1 MTVANG
7 SHHNYRMEEY
17 RRDESV
23 IFLKTKEKYGGLSNM
38 AGGFPLQVNGIPIRT
53 TEALYQAC
61 RFPHRPEVQRLIIE
75 QQSPMSAKMKSK
87 PHRANTR
94 PDWEQDE
101 VRVKVMRW
109 CLQVKLAQNWDK
121 FSQLLRETG
130 DWHVVEQSRKDDFW
144 GAKPIDDRTL
154 LGANVLGRLLKEL
167 RGKLLAA
174 AEQGELE
181 TLQRVEPLQ
190 IKDFLLYGHK
200 IERINMNNG
209 RADSFTPPAGEPLFV
224 DTHTEQARLIS
235 V

>member
-7 SHHNYRMEEY
+7 SRHHYRMQEY
-17 RRDESV
+17 QRDEAAV
-23 IFLKTKEKYGGLSNM
+23 FLKTKEKYGGLSNM
-38 AGGFPLQVNGIPIRT
+38 AGGFPLRVNGIPIRT

-75 QQSPMSAKMKSK
+75 QKSPMSAKMKSK
-87 PHRANTR
+87 PHRANSR

-109 CLQVKLAQNWDK
+109 CLQVKLAQNWEK

-130 DWHVVEQSRKDDFW
+130 DQYIVEQSRKDDFW
-144 GAKPIDDRTL
+144 GAKPVDDQIL
-154 LGANVLGRLLKEL
+154 LGANVLGRLLKQL
-167 RGKLLAA
+167 RGELLAA
-174 AEQGELE
+174 AEQEQLE

-190 IKDFLLYGHK
+190 IKDFLLYGRQ
-200 IERINMNNG
+200 IEAINMNNG
-209 RADSFTPPAGEPLFV
+209 RAGQWNKTAGESLFIV
-224 DTHTEQARLIS
+224 ANPEQTRLLN

>member
-23 IFLKTKEKYGGLSNM
+23 VFLKTKEQYGGLSNM

-87 PHRANTR
+87 PYRADSR
-94 PDWEQDE
+94 SDWEQDK

-109 CLQVKLAQNWDK
+109 CLRVKLAQNWEN

-130 DWHVVEQSRKDDFW
+130 DWHIVEQSRKDDFW

-167 RGKLLAA
+167 RGQLLAA
-174 AEQGELE
+174 AEQGQLE

-190 IKDFLLYGHK
+190 IKDFLLYGHQ
-200 IERINMNNG
+200 IEGINMDNG
-209 RADSFTPPAGEPLFV
+209 RAGRFTPPAGKPLFV

>member
-1 MTVANG
+1 MAVANG
-7 SHHNYRMEEY
+7 NHHHYRMEEY

-23 IFLKTKEKYGGLSNM
+23 VFLKTKEKYGGLSNM

-87 PHRANTR
+87 PHRADSR
-94 PDWEQDE
+94 PDWEQGK

-109 CLQVKLAQNWDK
+109 CLQVKLAQNWEK
-121 FSQLLRETG
+121 FGQLLRETG
-130 DWHVVEQSRKDDFW
+130 DWHIVEQSRKDDFW
-144 GAKPIDDRTL
+144 GAKPIDDQTL

-167 RGKLLAA
+167 RGQLLAA
-174 AEQGELE
+174 AEQEQLE
-181 TLQRVEPLQ
+181 TLQRVEPLP
-190 IKDFLLYGHK
+190 IKDFLLYGRQ
-200 IERINMNNG
+200 IEGINMNNG
-209 RADSFTPPAGEPLFV
+209 GAGPWDKIAAEPLSV
-224 DTHTEQARLIS
+224 GVNLEQARLIN

>member
-1 MTVANG
+1 MAVANG
-7 SHHNYRMEEY
+7 SHHHYRMQEY

-23 IFLKTKEKYGGLSNM
+23 VFLKTKEKYGGLSNM

-61 RFPHRPEVQRLIIE
+61 RFPHRPEVQRRIIE

-87 PHRANTR
+87 PYRADSR
-94 PDWEQDE
+94 PDWEQDK

-109 CLQVKLAQNWDK
+109 CLQVKLAQNWEK
-121 FSQLLRETG
+121 FGQLLRETG
-130 DWHVVEQSRKDDFW
+130 DWHIVEQSRKDDFW
-144 GAKPIDDRTL
+144 GAKPIDDQTL

-174 AEQGELE
+174 ADPEQFE
-181 TLQRVEPLQ
+181 TLRRVEPLP
-190 IKDFLLYGHK
+190 IKDFLLYGRQ
-200 IERINMNNG
+200 IEAINMNDG
-209 RADSFTPPAGEPLFV
+209 GAGPWDKIAAEPLTV
-224 DTHTEQARLIS
+224 GGNLEQARLIN